1 MNYLLDL
8 WRFPILSLL
17 LSSLLLGSLPA
28 RAAIQP
34 LVANRLAS
42 PSKSSLQLIGAS
54 IATDGVNFTDNQ
66 NSIAQP
72 VSAPIDPSSQKQI
85 GTSKILLAQSTKV
98 SPQLEKQILEVLRK
112 HPEVLLEVLQKY
124 TIEQEQKQQ
133 KVQAEAIKQLR
144 TNTKAAIGDSPVMG
158 ASDRKI
164 VMIEFSDFQCP
175 FCATANKSLK
185 EFMAK
190 HKDKVTLVYKHF
202 PLTQIHPEA
211 LPAARAAWA
220 ANKQGK
226 FWEYHDALFAN
237 QAKLSEAFYLE
248 TATSLKLDTTKFNA
262 DRKIADNFIVQDFQ
276 LGRKM
281 GVDGTPTFIMNGE
294 IVTGAASLADLE
306 KALAKVK
313 K

>member
-1 MNYLLDL
+1 MNNLLNL
-8 WRFPILSLL
+8 CRFPILSLL
-17 LSSLLLGSLPA
+17 LSSLFLGSLPA
-28 RAAIQP
+28 RATTQA
-34 LVANRLAS
+34 VGTDSLAAA
-42 PSKSSLQLIGAS
+42 SKSLPQS
-54 IATDGVNFTDNQ
+54 ISPGEGSANESNTATDRVSNNFDVLNRSQ
-66 NSIAQP
+66 M
-72 VSAPIDPSSQKQI
+72 PSSQ
-85 GTSKILLAQSTKV
+85 TLLAQATKV
-98 SPQLEKQILEVLRK
+98 SPQLEKQVLEVLRK

-124 TIEQEQKQQ
+124 TIEQEKKQQ
-133 KVQAEAIKQLR
+133 QAQLEALKQVR
-144 TNTKAAIGDSPVMG
+144 KNTKALIGDSPVMG
-158 ASDRKI
+158 ASDRQI
-164 VMIEFSDFQCP
+164 VMLEFSDFQCP
-175 FCATANKSLK
+175 FCATANKGLK

-237 QAKLSEAFYLE
+237 QAKLSEAFYTE
-248 TATSLKLDTTKFNA
+248 TATSLKLDLKKFDA
-262 DRKIADNFIVQDFQ
+262 DRKLADNFIVEDFK
-276 LGRKM
+276 LGRKV

-294 IVTGAASLADLE
+294 VVTGAASLADLE